1 MPEGRS
7 RGKSNSADFGC
18 QHQRLSLTHT
28 RTPHRDLGCAGTSGE
43 VVAEQSPGED
53 DHAVG
58 RVVHDHPSIAVDS
71 GQLLMLYPVRGTADR
86 FESQVGGPL
95 CREQLWAR
103 RAPVN
108 DSGDP
113 FVLVG
118 SFQHGND
125 RPTADQGAWTDHHH
139 GKVADFG
146 CTRSHEAKETKEGY
160 CSNTQPCLYNPRNDL
175 TRSFLELI
183 AGRQASA
190 RARAK
195 QAPVVAVFGK
205 RWGGELR
212 LPQKD
217 GAGSYFVD
225 WVLALLDANGKLKEF
240 VAVEVQTIDTTG
252 NYRNGR
258 EALLTPERTN
268 PATTA
273 GLNWENVNK
282 RILPQL
288 IYKGQV
294 LQREALCRKGL
305 FFVCPQPVY
314 TRIMARLGGV
324 GGLIRYALQPASI
337 TFLAYEHEEAGIIDG
352 TTVPLKALP
361 PHSTTVYKVQEAFN
375 NVTLPDENVYK
386 TAIEAALG

>member
-1 MPEGRS
+1 LY
-7 RGKSNSADFGC
+7 ADKY
-18 QHQRLSLTHT
+18 RILY
-28 RTPHRDLGCAGTSGE
+28 D
-43 VVAEQSPGED
+43 VAKIAFED
-53 DHAVG
+53 D
-58 RVVHDHPSIAVDS
+58 
-71 GQLLMLYPVRGTADR
+71 
-86 FESQVGGPL
+86 F
-95 CREQLWAR
+95 
-103 RAPVN
+103 
-108 DSGDP
+108 
-113 FVLVG
+113 
-118 SFQHGND
+118 
-125 RPTADQGAWTDHHH
+125 
-139 GKVADFG
+139 
-146 CTRSHEAKETKEGY
+146 
-160 CSNTQPCLYNPRNDL
+160 
-175 TRSFLELI
+175 ELI
-183 AGRQASA
+183 AGGQATA
-190 RARAK
+190 RAIEK

-268 PATTA
+268 PKTSA

-314 TRIMARLGGV
+314 LKIMTRLGGV

-337 TFLAYEHEEAGIIDG
+337 TFLAYEHEGTGIIDG
-352 TTVPLKALP
+352 TTVPLKALA

-386 TAIEAALG
+386 TAIENALGLTA